1 MAFYCILNGCL
12 PAVWVATAPGIS
24 WYWVGL
30 GMFLGSKGSPGSSKI
45 QGTGLVAVWLPLRQA
60 HLVVIAKRPQK
71 SQEATRLLQI
81 FWKFLDTCDVHWG
94 WYSASNY
101 EIEGSW
107 RGQMTNDSMW
117 RDSLRS
123 FTLSRPLLNQSISQ
137 PCRFSLFLFFTWIL
151 LEFAGSD
158 CIVATGYVD
167 DCQCIRLAVW
177 GGKKIVWMKFG
188 ALLLKKRSN
197 DMSKLGSFFK
207 SLLWILWSPN
217 ILENFGR
224 KLLRKLVPCKHDCR
238 GAFGSGNMSLKW
250 IAAEFPLRLKTS
262 GGFHTDLMK
271 PSSQFFFVL
280 FRFCVCFITGL
291 CTQLNHTFDG
301 WNGTVLQISR
311 SYNVTIFNG
320 L

>member
-1 MAFYCILNGCL
+1 M
-12 PAVWVATAPGIS
+12 
-24 WYWVGL
+24 
-30 GMFLGSKGSPGSSKI
+30 
-45 QGTGLVAVWLPLRQA
+45 
-60 HLVVIAKRPQK
+60 H
-71 SQEATRLLQI
+71 
-81 FWKFLDTCDVHWG
+81 
-94 WYSASNY
+94 
-101 EIEGSW
+101 
-107 RGQMTNDSMW
+107 
-117 RDSLRS
+117 
-123 FTLSRPLLNQSISQ
+123 SIS
-137 PCRFSLFLFFTWIL
+137 SMSW
-151 LEFAGSD
+151 
-158 CIVATGYVD
+158 
-167 DCQCIRLAVW
+167 
-177 GGKKIVWMKFG
+177 KKIVWMKFG

-238 GAFGSGNMSLKW
+238 GAFGSGNMSSVQW

-291 CTQLNHTFDG
+291 CTLNHTFDG